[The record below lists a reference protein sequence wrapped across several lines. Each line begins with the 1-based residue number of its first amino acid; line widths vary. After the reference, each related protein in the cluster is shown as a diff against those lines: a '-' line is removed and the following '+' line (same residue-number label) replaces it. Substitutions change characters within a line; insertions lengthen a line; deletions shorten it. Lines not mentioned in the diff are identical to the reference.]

1 MSKQIRLGAF
11 LPGAG
16 QHIAAWRHPGSNAS
30 ALLNFFLA
38 DGLRVNFSGV
48 IGSRFKSPPI
58 RSLSRILV
66 SVLMVFSGLA
76 AQAQTPFPNK
86 SLTIVV
92 PSAPGGSPDILART
106 IAPALSARLNQPVNV
121 ENKAGGAGNIAAQ
134 AVASATSDG
143 YTLFLANDQLS
154 VNQTLF
160 PRLPLHAV
168 KSFAPALQLI
178 SSPQVLAVH
187 REVPAKS
194 VRELIAAAKANPG
207 KLAVA
212 SPAVGTAGQLGV
224 LLLQSQAQIKLNPVV
239 YKSAQPALTD
249 VLGKH
254 ADGIIV
260 TVAPALPFIKEGRL
274 RALAVSSANRSPAL
288 PDVPTFVEQGL
299 PKFSFEAWQGFV
311 VPAGTPKDVIDRLNR
326 EFNAILKQPDI
337 HDALVKQGFEPKGGT
352 AEVFGQ
358 LIKDSIVS
366 WAEVIRANN
375 LSLD

>member
-1 MSKQIRLGAF
+1 MSKQLRLGAF

-16 QHIAAWRHPGSNAS
+16 QHIAAWRHPGSNAL

-66 SVLMVFSGLA
+66 SVLLVFSGLA

-86 SLTIVV
+86 PLTIVV

-160 PRLPLHAV
+160 PRLPFHAV
-168 KSFAPALQLI
+168 KSFAPVLQLNSPCFIRSTLVAVI
-178 SSPQVLAVH
+178 SRPTHLPSTSTGCTSGLALK
-187 REVPAKS
+187 VPA
-194 VRELIAAAKANPG
+194 A
-207 KLAVA
+207 
-212 SPAVGTAGQLGV
+212 TAD
-224 LLLQSQAQIKLNPVV
+224 A
-239 YKSAQPALTD
+239 
-249 VLGKH
+249 
-254 ADGIIV
+254 
-260 TVAPALPFIKEGRL
+260 R
-274 RALAVSSANRSPAL
+274 R
-288 PDVPTFVEQGL
+288 FVE
-299 PKFSFEAWQGFV
+299 
-311 VPAGTPKDVIDRLNR
+311 
-326 EFNAILKQPDI
+326 
-337 HDALVKQGFEPKGGT
+337 
-352 AEVFGQ
+352 
-358 LIKDSIVS
+358 VS
-366 WAEVIRANN
+366 LHKASH
-375 LSLD
+375 LM